1 MCGYASSKAV
11 LFIVEIC
18 EVEVVRGGV
27 IYFMVAYNYY
37 DSPYGIV
44 ANTFK
49 NSRNGGRLKGM

>member
-1 MCGYASSKAV
+1 M

-49 NSRNGGRLKGM
+49 NSYNGGRLKGM